1 MDIHEYQAKEILAS
15 FGVTIPRGG
24 IVYSPETAENK
35 AREIG
40 GSKWVVKAQI
50 HSGARGKAGGVIV
63 CNSPLEVAQATD
75 KLLGKKLVTNQT
87 GPQGKIVNR
96 IYIEEATDIEKEL
109 YLGLVFDRSSESI
122 MIVAS
127 TEGGM
132 SVEEIAKE
140 KPDSIIRSKIEV
152 AVGIQDFQARELAF
166 GLGIEPELVRRVSE
180 TIIGCAKAFSELDAT
195 MVEVNPLVISK
206 QKQIL
211 ALDCKMSFDNNAMF
225 RRDKV
230 SELRDKTQE
239 DEKEVYASDRGLNY
253 VSLDG
258 NIGNIINGAGLA
270 MASMDMIKLA
280 GGEPANFLDVGGGA
294 TPEKIVKAFRLI
306 TMDKKVKVILVN
318 IFAGINRCDWVAE
331 GIVTWLWGGY
341 SVDNPTLTRFFTLHY
356 LIPFLILGLV
366 VLHIWALHI
375 PGNNNPVGIDIKKPS
390 KDTVPFHPYIVI
402 KDGFALLMFMIV
414 FAFFVFYT
422 PNILGHADNY
432 IEANPLVTPAHIV
445 PEWYLLPFYA
455 ILRSVPD
462 KLLGVIAMLSAILIL
477 AALPWLD
484 TSKIRSAV
492 FRPLYKQ
499 FYWILVADVLILGYV
514 GAMPAEG
521 LYLLIARIATAYYFL
536 HFLVVLPILG
546 FKERTTPVP
555 LSITEPILGGSPNLA
570 TVKKKDNLKDQ

>member
-1 MDIHEYQAKEILAS
+1 MDIHEYQAKEILSS

-24 IVYSPETAENK
+24 IAYSPENAENK

-50 HSGARGKAGGVIV
+50 HSGARGKAGGIIV

-87 GPQGKIVNR
+87 GPEGKIVNR

-122 MIVAS
+122 MVVAS

-140 KPDSIIRSKIEV
+140 KPETIIRSKIEV
-152 AVGIQDFQARELAF
+152 AVGIQSFQARELAF
-166 GLGIEPELVRRVSE
+166 GLGIDPELIARASD

-225 RRDKV
+225 RRNKV
-230 SELRDKTQE
+230 SELRDKSQE

-331 GIVTWLWGGY
+331 GIVQALEKIEVKVPLVIRLAGTNVEKG
-341 SVDNPTLTRFFTLHY
+341 NK
-356 LIPFLILGLV
+356 IL
-366 VLHIWALHI
+366 
-375 PGNNNPVGIDIKKPS
+375 
-390 KDTVPFHPYIVI
+390 KDS
-402 KDGFALLMFMIV
+402 
-414 FAFFVFYT
+414 
-422 PNILGHADNY
+422 NINY
-432 IEANPLVTPAHIV
+432 IEASTLEEAANKAV
-445 PEWYLLPFYA
+445 
-455 ILRSVPD
+455 
-462 KLLGVIAMLSAILIL
+462 
-477 AALPWLD
+477 AAL
-484 TSKIRSAV
+484 K
-492 FRPLYKQ
+492 
-499 FYWILVADVLILGYV
+499 
-514 GAMPAEG
+514 
-521 LYLLIARIATAYYFL
+521 
-536 HFLVVLPILG
+536 
-546 FKERTTPVP
+546 
-555 LSITEPILGGSPNLA
+555 
-570 TVKKKDNLKDQ
+570 

>member
-1 MDIHEYQAKEILAS
+1 MDIHEYQAKEILSS

-24 IVYSPETAENK
+24 IVYSPENAENK

-50 HSGARGKAGGVIV
+50 HSGARGKAGGIIV

-87 GPQGKIVNR
+87 GPEGKIVNR

-109 YLGLVFDRSSESI
+109 YLGLVFDRGSESI
-122 MIVAS
+122 MVVAS

-140 KPDSIIRSKIEV
+140 KPETIIRSKIEV
-152 AVGIQDFQARELAF
+152 AVGIQSFQARELAF
-166 GLGIEPELVRRVSE
+166 GLGIEPELIARASD

-225 RRDKV
+225 RRNKV
-230 SELRDKTQE
+230 SELRDKSQE

-331 GIVTWLWGGY
+331 GIVQALEKIEVKVPLVIRLAGTNVEKG
-341 SVDNPTLTRFFTLHY
+341 NK
-356 LIPFLILGLV
+356 IL
-366 VLHIWALHI
+366 
-375 PGNNNPVGIDIKKPS
+375 
-390 KDTVPFHPYIVI
+390 KDS
-402 KDGFALLMFMIV
+402 
-414 FAFFVFYT
+414 
-422 PNILGHADNY
+422 NINY
-432 IEANPLVTPAHIV
+432 IEASTLEEAANKAV
-445 PEWYLLPFYA
+445 
-455 ILRSVPD
+455 
-462 KLLGVIAMLSAILIL
+462 
-477 AALPWLD
+477 AAL
-484 TSKIRSAV
+484 K
-492 FRPLYKQ
+492 
-499 FYWILVADVLILGYV
+499 
-514 GAMPAEG
+514 
-521 LYLLIARIATAYYFL
+521 
-536 HFLVVLPILG
+536 
-546 FKERTTPVP
+546 
-555 LSITEPILGGSPNLA
+555 
-570 TVKKKDNLKDQ
+570 

>member
-1 MDIHEYQAKEILAS
+1 MDIHEYQAKEILSS

-24 IVYSPETAENK
+24 IAYSPENAENK

-40 GSKWVVKAQI
+40 GSRWVVKAQI
-50 HSGARGKAGGVIV
+50 HSGARGKAGGIIV

-87 GPQGKIVNR
+87 GPEGKIVNR

-122 MIVAS
+122 MVVAS

-140 KPDSIIRSKIEV
+140 KPETIIRSKIEV
-152 AVGIQDFQARELAF
+152 AVGIQSFQARELAF
-166 GLGIEPELVRRVSE
+166 GLGIDSDLIARASD

-225 RRDKV
+225 RRNKV
-230 SELRDKTQE
+230 SELRDKSQE

-253 VSLDG
+253 VSLEG

-331 GIVTWLWGGY
+331 GIVQALEKIEVKVPLVIRLAGTNVEKG
-341 SVDNPTLTRFFTLHY
+341 NK
-356 LIPFLILGLV
+356 ILK
-366 VLHIWALHI
+366 
-375 PGNNNPVGIDIKKPS
+375 DS
-390 KDTVPFHPYIVI
+390 KI
-402 KDGFALLMFMIV
+402 
-414 FAFFVFYT
+414 
-422 PNILGHADNY
+422 NY
-432 IEANPLVTPAHIV
+432 IEASTLEEAANKAV
-445 PEWYLLPFYA
+445 
-455 ILRSVPD
+455 
-462 KLLGVIAMLSAILIL
+462 
-477 AALPWLD
+477 AAL
-484 TSKIRSAV
+484 
-492 FRPLYKQ
+492 
-499 FYWILVADVLILGYV
+499 
-514 GAMPAEG
+514 
-521 LYLLIARIATAYYFL
+521 
-536 HFLVVLPILG
+536 
-546 FKERTTPVP
+546 
-555 LSITEPILGGSPNLA
+555 
-570 TVKKKDNLKDQ
+570 

>member
-1 MDIHEYQAKEILAS
+1 MDIHEYQAKEILSS

-24 IVYSPETAENK
+24 IAYSPENAENK

-50 HSGARGKAGGVIV
+50 HSGARGKAGGIIV

-87 GPQGKIVNR
+87 GPEGKIVNR

-122 MIVAS
+122 MVVAS

-140 KPDSIIRSKIEV
+140 KPETIIRSKIEV
-152 AVGIQDFQARELAF
+152 AVGIQNFQARELAF
-166 GLGIEPELVRRVSE
+166 GLGIDPELITRAAD
-180 TIIGCAKAFSELDAT
+180 TIVGCARAFSELDAT

-225 RRDKV
+225 RRNKV

-253 VSLDG
+253 VSLNG

-331 GIVTWLWGGY
+331 GIVQALEKVEVKVPLVIRLAGTNVEKG
-341 SVDNPTLTRFFTLHY
+341 NK
-356 LIPFLILGLV
+356 ILKESK
-366 VLHIWALHI
+366 
-375 PGNNNPVGIDIKKPS
+375 IK
-390 KDTVPFHPYIVI
+390 
-402 KDGFALLMFMIV
+402 
-414 FAFFVFYT
+414 
-422 PNILGHADNY
+422 Y
-432 IEANPLVTPAHIV
+432 IEANTL
-445 PEWYLLPFYA
+445 EE
-455 ILRSVPD
+455 
-462 KLLGVIAMLSAILIL
+462 
-477 AALPWLD
+477 AAN
-484 TSKIRSAV
+484 KAV
-492 FRPLYKQ
+492 
-499 FYWILVADVLILGYV
+499 
-514 GAMPAEG
+514 
-521 LYLLIARIATAYYFL
+521 AT
-536 HFLVVLPILG
+536 
-546 FKERTTPVP
+546 
-555 LSITEPILGGSPNLA
+555 
-570 TVKKKDNLKDQ
+570 LK

>member
-1 MDIHEYQAKEILAS
+1 MDIHEYQAKEILSS

-24 IVYSPETAENK
+24 IVYSPENAENK

-50 HSGARGKAGGVIV
+50 HSGARGKAGGIIV

-87 GPQGKIVNR
+87 GPEGKIVNR

-122 MIVAS
+122 MVVAS

-140 KPDSIIRSKIEV
+140 KPETIIRSKIEV
-152 AVGIQDFQARELAF
+152 AVGIQSFQARELAF
-166 GLGIEPELVRRVSE
+166 GLGVDPELIARASD

-225 RRDKV
+225 RRNKV
-230 SELRDKTQE
+230 SELRDKSQE
-239 DEKEVYASDRGLNY
+239 NEKEVYASDRGLNY

-331 GIVTWLWGGY
+331 GIVQALEKIEIKVPLVIRLAGTNVEKG
-341 SVDNPTLTRFFTLHY
+341 NK
-356 LIPFLILGLV
+356 IL
-366 VLHIWALHI
+366 
-375 PGNNNPVGIDIKKPS
+375 
-390 KDTVPFHPYIVI
+390 KDS
-402 KDGFALLMFMIV
+402 
-414 FAFFVFYT
+414 
-422 PNILGHADNY
+422 NINY
-432 IEANPLVTPAHIV
+432 IEASTLEEAANKAV
-445 PEWYLLPFYA
+445 
-455 ILRSVPD
+455 
-462 KLLGVIAMLSAILIL
+462 
-477 AALPWLD
+477 AAL
-484 TSKIRSAV
+484 K
-492 FRPLYKQ
+492 
-499 FYWILVADVLILGYV
+499 
-514 GAMPAEG
+514 
-521 LYLLIARIATAYYFL
+521 
-536 HFLVVLPILG
+536 
-546 FKERTTPVP
+546 
-555 LSITEPILGGSPNLA
+555 
-570 TVKKKDNLKDQ
+570 

>member
-24 IVYSPETAENK
+24 IVYSPENAENK

-87 GPQGKIVNR
+87 GPEGKIVNR

-122 MIVAS
+122 MVVAS

-132 SVEEIAKE
+132 SVEEISKE
-140 KPDSIIRSKIEV
+140 KPDSLIRSKIEV
-152 AVGIQDFQARELAF
+152 AVGIQSFQARELAF
-166 GLGIEPELVRRVSE
+166 GLGIDPELITRASE

-225 RRDKV
+225 RRNKV
-230 SELRDKTQE
+230 SELRDKSQE
-239 DEKEVYASDRGLNY
+239 DEKEVFASDRGLNY
-253 VSLDG
+253 VSLEG

-280 GGEPANFLDVGGGA
+280 GGQPANFLDVGGGA
-294 TPEKIVKAFRLI
+294 TPEKIVKAFKLI
-306 TMDKKVKVILVN
+306 TMDEKVKVILVN

-331 GIVTWLWGGY
+331 GIVQALEKIEIKVPLVIRLAGTNVEKG
-341 SVDNPTLTRFFTLHY
+341 NK
-356 LIPFLILGLV
+356 ILQDSK
-366 VLHIWALHI
+366 
-375 PGNNNPVGIDIKKPS
+375 ID
-390 KDTVPFHPYIVI
+390 
-402 KDGFALLMFMIV
+402 
-414 FAFFVFYT
+414 
-422 PNILGHADNY
+422 Y
-432 IEANPLVTPAHIV
+432 IEANTLEDAANKAV
-445 PEWYLLPFYA
+445 
-455 ILRSVPD
+455 
-462 KLLGVIAMLSAILIL
+462 
-477 AALPWLD
+477 AALD
-484 TSKIRSAV
+484 K
-492 FRPLYKQ
+492 
-499 FYWILVADVLILGYV
+499 
-514 GAMPAEG
+514 
-521 LYLLIARIATAYYFL
+521 
-536 HFLVVLPILG
+536 
-546 FKERTTPVP
+546 
-555 LSITEPILGGSPNLA
+555 
-570 TVKKKDNLKDQ
+570 

>member
-1 MDIHEYQAKEILAS
+1 MDIHEYQAKEILSS

-24 IVYSPETAENK
+24 IVYSPENAENK

-50 HSGARGKAGGVIV
+50 HSGARGKAGGIIV

-87 GPQGKIVNR
+87 GPEGKIVNR

-122 MIVAS
+122 MVVAS

-140 KPDSIIRSKIEV
+140 KPETIIRSKIEV
-152 AVGIQDFQARELAF
+152 AVGIQSFQARELAF
-166 GLGIEPELVRRVSE
+166 GLGIKPELIARASD

-225 RRDKV
+225 RRNKV
-230 SELRDKTQE
+230 SELRDKSQE

-331 GIVTWLWGGY
+331 GIVQALEKIEVKVPLVIRLAGTNVEKG
-341 SVDNPTLTRFFTLHY
+341 NK
-356 LIPFLILGLV
+356 IL
-366 VLHIWALHI
+366 
-375 PGNNNPVGIDIKKPS
+375 
-390 KDTVPFHPYIVI
+390 KDS
-402 KDGFALLMFMIV
+402 
-414 FAFFVFYT
+414 
-422 PNILGHADNY
+422 NINY
-432 IEANPLVTPAHIV
+432 IEASTLEEAANKAV
-445 PEWYLLPFYA
+445 
-455 ILRSVPD
+455 
-462 KLLGVIAMLSAILIL
+462 
-477 AALPWLD
+477 AAL
-484 TSKIRSAV
+484 K
-492 FRPLYKQ
+492 
-499 FYWILVADVLILGYV
+499 
-514 GAMPAEG
+514 
-521 LYLLIARIATAYYFL
+521 
-536 HFLVVLPILG
+536 
-546 FKERTTPVP
+546 
-555 LSITEPILGGSPNLA
+555 
-570 TVKKKDNLKDQ
+570 

>member
-1 MDIHEYQAKEILAS
+1 MDIHEYQAKEILSS

-24 IVYSPETAENK
+24 IVYSPENAENK

-50 HSGARGKAGGVIV
+50 HSGARGKAGGIIV

-87 GPQGKIVNR
+87 GPEGKIVNR

-122 MIVAS
+122 MVVAS

-140 KPDSIIRSKIEV
+140 KPETIIRSKIEV
-152 AVGIQDFQARELAF
+152 AVGIQNFQARELAF
-166 GLGIEPELVRRVSE
+166 GLGIDQELIARASD

-225 RRDKV
+225 RRNKV
-230 SELRDKTQE
+230 SELRDKSQE

-294 TPEKIVKAFRLI
+294 TPEKMVKAFRLI

-331 GIVTWLWGGY
+331 GIVQALEKIEVKVPLVIRLAGTNVEKG
-341 SVDNPTLTRFFTLHY
+341 NK
-356 LIPFLILGLV
+356 IL
-366 VLHIWALHI
+366 
-375 PGNNNPVGIDIKKPS
+375 
-390 KDTVPFHPYIVI
+390 KDS
-402 KDGFALLMFMIV
+402 
-414 FAFFVFYT
+414 
-422 PNILGHADNY
+422 NINY
-432 IEANPLVTPAHIV
+432 IEASTLEEAANKAV
-445 PEWYLLPFYA
+445 
-455 ILRSVPD
+455 
-462 KLLGVIAMLSAILIL
+462 
-477 AALPWLD
+477 AAL
-484 TSKIRSAV
+484 K
-492 FRPLYKQ
+492 
-499 FYWILVADVLILGYV
+499 
-514 GAMPAEG
+514 
-521 LYLLIARIATAYYFL
+521 
-536 HFLVVLPILG
+536 
-546 FKERTTPVP
+546 
-555 LSITEPILGGSPNLA
+555 
-570 TVKKKDNLKDQ
+570 